1 MRLESTQTI
10 RHQEHVGT
18 TASTQ
23 PKLRRDSSPE
33 QGSASVVD
41 TYKAAVD
48 AKLGF
53 IREDLVV
60 QAKLKIQAGDYLKE
74 QTALEVASAILQ
86 K

>member
-10 RHQEHVGT
+10 RHQGHVGT
-18 TASTQ
+18 QPSAQ

-33 QGSASVVD
+33 EGSASVVD
-41 TYKAAVD
+41 AYKAAVD
-48 AKLGF
+48 AKLDL

-60 QAKLKIQAGDYLKE
+60 QAKLKIQAGDYLTE
-74 QTALEVASAILQ
+74 QTAFKVASAILQ